1 MKELEETLKSSIKDL
16 SKYKFIIPE
25 YQRGYRWENDEIDDL
40 LKDIEEALY
49 NRDVYYLQPIT
60 IKKANREGEYYLID
74 GQQRLTTILII
85 LILLHSNENEI
96 YTMYE
101 KNLDNED
108 EINDTRN
115 NDIKRLITS
124 EPKQLNEYYFKN
136 AIERIEEYLKK
147 HKDDEFNGKFKKYIY
162 ENVKVIRYELKETE
176 NENERFL
183 KMNTNHI
190 QLEQA
195 DLIKAELLVKH
206 NVFND
211 KIAVEYDTI
220 ERKLNDDK
228 FWYFITNDVKTDR
241 MTKLFEIS
249 IKNLSEIKN
258 PNKKN
263 YLHEYYKELIKKDN
277 RFIDVWKNVK
287 NTFEILNNFYEDIEL
302 YNLIGCLI
310 IFQKNNENINEI
322 IEKYNEKKTK
332 EEFKRYLYNE
342 IIKVIDGK
350 FNKLITSSKD
360 INMLKSNLKN
370 TNKLNYENSKQKGII
385 ENILILHNVL
395 TLNFNDNNKNNNDYK
410 LIYKYNQRF
419 PFEVYKNVKWNLE
432 HINSRK
438 DKDLEKL
445 EKEERP
451 YYINY
456 LKIKTINNRKSINDI
471 DEILMKIDD
480 LNKYTNSNSEKD
492 SQNFKEDVENILR
505 AIGDNDD
512 GIIKESICNLVLLDE
527 NTNKKYH
534 NSLFMRKREEIIKQN
549 KFIPICTI
557 KAFLRGYTDVEK
569 EDHNDI
575 MQFFEWNVE
584 DAENYLSD
592 IAEKIFAIKEE
603 AQNG

>member
-385 ENILILHNVL
+385 ENNRIELYKSDNVNLHWRYYFIEASSLFNASESGNIIFRESEENERQILILSKTRQNSTQWDYITYFL
-395 TLNFNDNNKNNNDYK
+395 YSKLLALKNNDRDSLIQYQGKVGSKQEFSEDNTLSIAIDDRIYYFIRSEDANYK
-410 LIYKYNQRF
+410 ITLEKNKGTNGEDKKKIFNENFKITAKTNNLMPASF
-419 PFEVYKNVKWNLE
+419 SDDDIIKLKKVFENEK
-432 HINSRK
+432 I
-438 DKDLEKL
+438 DLEFTKL
-445 EKEERP
+445 
-451 YYINY
+451 
-456 LKIKTINNRKSINDI
+456 
-471 DEILMKIDD
+471 
-480 LNKYTNSNSEKD
+480 
-492 SQNFKEDVENILR
+492 
-505 AIGDNDD
+505 
-512 GIIKESICNLVLLDE
+512 
-527 NTNKKYH
+527 
-534 NSLFMRKREEIIKQN
+534 
-549 KFIPICTI
+549 
-557 KAFLRGYTDVEK
+557 
-569 EDHNDI
+569 
-575 MQFFEWNVE
+575 
-584 DAENYLSD
+584 
-592 IAEKIFAIKEE
+592 
-603 AQNG
+603 